1 MFVGVH
7 FPALSSAGSH
17 VSPPEGVWGACFEKS
32 LTVEDWFRPH
42 AMTIVEMRVRLSHPK

>member
-17 VSPPEGVWGACFEKS
+17 VSPPEGVWGAWFEKS
-32 LTVEDWFRPH
+32 LTVEDWFQIARNDH
-42 AMTIVEMRVRLSHPK
+42 R